1 MRNSMIKME
10 DFIAED
16 NPILRMQAE
25 AVSFP
30 LSEEIKEL
38 ASKMRQFL
46 INSQDEEIAEK
57 YGLRAGVG
65 VAAPQLG
72 ISKQIF
78 ALYITEMDEEGN
90 LTKVSMDEIM
100 INPQIISHS
109 VQRTALREG
118 EGCLSVRRP
127 VEGLVPRP
135 RRVKVKYQNLD
146 GHDKVV
152 RLKDYEAMVVQ
163 HEIDHLKGIM
173 FYDYINE
180 EAPWFQEDDVE
191 LI

>member
-1 MRNSMIKME
+1 MRNRMITME

-16 NPILRMQAE
+16 HPILRLEAE
-25 AVSFP
+25 EVTFP
-30 LSEEIKEL
+30 LSDEDKEL
-38 ASKMRQFL
+38 MLNMREFL

-57 YGLRAGVG
+57 YNLRAGVG

-78 ALYITEMDEEGN
+78 AVYIQDFNEEGEATE
-90 LTKVSMDEIM
+90 LILDEIL

-109 VQRTALREG
+109 VQQSALREG

-127 VEGLVPRP
+127 VPGLVPRP
-135 RRVKVKYQNLD
+135 TRVKVKYYNIEGQEKTL
-146 GHDKVV
+146 
-152 RLKDYEAMVVQ
+152 RLRDYEAMVVQ

-173 FYDYINE
+173 FYDHINE
-180 EAPWFQEDDVE
+180 DAPWYQADDLN